1 MAKVSAKSH
10 KFNCG
15 KQKYLKKEKKMHY
28 LKSYPLTF
36 ILDHFSLFLTF
47 GLGMYVNYAVFNF
60 PIVLDVFTERRYGLY
75 M

>member
-1 MAKVSAKSH
+1 
-10 KFNCG
+10 
-15 KQKYLKKEKKMHY
+15 MHY

-47 GLGMYVNYAVFNF
+47 GLGMYVNYAVFNC